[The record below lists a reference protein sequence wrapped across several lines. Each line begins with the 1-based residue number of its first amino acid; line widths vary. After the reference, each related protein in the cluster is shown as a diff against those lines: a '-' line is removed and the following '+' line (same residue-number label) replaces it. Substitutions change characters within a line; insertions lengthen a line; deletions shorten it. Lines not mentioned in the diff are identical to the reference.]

1 MARLYN
7 YLRLPKPLERGVRER
22 PPLPKL
28 LPPGLRLVVLLP
40 EGLRVLPPKPE
51 PVARLPVLVFGTVR
65 RTVEEPP
72 GYDLLIVP
80 VLRKAVRF
88 LSTAGGAL

>member
-1 MARLYN
+1 MGNCGLIYRL
-7 YLRLPKPLERGVRER
+7 LPKPLERGTRER
-22 PPLPKL
+22 PPLPKP
-28 LPPGLRLVVLLP
+28 LPLGLRLTLELP

-51 PVARLPVLVFGTVR
+51 PVERLPVFGVVC
-65 RTVEEPP
+65 RTVEELP

-80 VLRKAVRF
+80 VLRKVVRF